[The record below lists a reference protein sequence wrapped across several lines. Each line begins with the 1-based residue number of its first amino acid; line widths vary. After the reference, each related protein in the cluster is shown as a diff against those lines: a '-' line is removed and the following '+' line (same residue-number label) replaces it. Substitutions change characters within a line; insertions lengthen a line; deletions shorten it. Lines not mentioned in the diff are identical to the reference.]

1 MPMNERS
8 FDSENW
14 SAEQKAD
21 ILRRRI
27 KLYRVCL
34 RDGIGQ
40 ASAADYRREIAVAEA
55 ELGEVLRGYER
66 SAALAA
72 NQGAGAHRSAPK
84 PPDPSPPI
92 GSGSATDLAMPAVTC
107 SAVDGGATL

>member
-1 MPMNERS
+1 MDERS
-8 FDSENW
+8 LDSENW
-14 SAEQKAD
+14 STEPKAD

-66 SAALAA
+66 SAAWRPTKAPPLTDL
-72 NQGAGAHRSAPK
+72 HPK

-92 GSGSATDLAMPAVTC
+92 GSGSATALALPAT
-107 SAVDGGATL
+107 ARP